1 MWAKYISIVILLA
14 LIGISSFKINEHK
27 DDEDKTNLAI
37 YSSITGISSLLVLY
51 FVYLIWTH
59 MSPRDKVIDAVLNDF
74 LKINEEL

>member
-14 LIGISSFKINEHK
+14 LIGVSSFKINEHK
-27 DDEDKTNLAI
+27 DDIDKTNLAI

-51 FVYLIWTH
+51 FIYLIWTH

-74 LKINEEL
+74 LKINEEV